1 MAVISA
7 SRDTNNN
14 VSLVRIEISD
24 LVADFASVNYVANHQ
39 EEINILNGGEWSWFS
54 TDMILVAASNGD
66 AFFYFLDP
74 TFATATIYGE
84 QGSGTVN
91 PALANSVAYY
101 AAGGSSISG
110 MTPAANGVLV
120 TSSGSV
126 PSISSVLP
134 GAVQGNITAVGTIS
148 SGTWQGSTV
157 TVPYGGTGNTTF
169 SAYSVLCAG
178 TTATGAFQNV
188 SGTGSVGDLLISN
201 GPGALPTWQSGIAS
215 GTINTGAV
223 NDLAYY
229 SINPTGKTLSA
240 IPTATNSV
248 LVTSGIGVPSVSST
262 LPSGLTIPSP
272 KMSIINDTNGNEVLL
287 LTPVASAVNF
297 IKITNQAIGQA
308 PNIQANGADTDIQ
321 LDIQS
326 KGVGEITLSSAA
338 LTNQF
343 SFYSGTAYTHQSV
356 FNFPVSASTTR
367 VYVWPDAAGTVALT
381 SNIPS
386 LPLSPANG
394 GTGVAS
400 PTAHGVMVA
409 EGASAMTPI
418 VLSSGQILIGSTGI
432 DPVAA
437 AMNSGTGILVA
448 NGAGSI
454 TVNLAAIADHTVLAN
469 ISGGALAPSSTTL
482 TALIDNA
489 IGSTQGN
496 ILYRNSTVW
505 TVLAPG
511 TAGQLLATGGA
522 AANPAWSTA
531 TFPTTGGAAGNILIS
546 NGTNYIASTS
556 LWPNTV
562 GSANSV
568 LYSNG
573 TSNAY
578 STLTALIDAAIG
590 STQGNI
596 LYRNSTVWTVLAPGT
611 AGQLLRTGGAAANP
625 AWSTATFPATGGA
638 AGNIL
643 ISDGTNYIASTSLWP
658 NTVGSTGKILRS
670 NGTSNAYTTA
680 TYPDVGTS
688 TGSFL
693 YADGTNWIAS
703 TSLWPNT
710 VGSAG
715 KIVRSNGTS
724 NAYTT
729 ATYPDTATG
738 TGTILRADGTNW
750 VATTATYPTTTS
762 VNQVLYSSADN
773 VIGGIAASA
782 STILAY
788 NSSAVPSATSPTT
801 VAALF
806 TLPTQQIFT
815 SGSGT
820 YTTPANCRQIHVRA
834 VAGGGG
840 GAGSGTSGN
849 TSGTSGGNTTFSTIT
864 CVGGTGAAAGNTSTP
879 PAGGTASGGT
889 INLSGGSGAGYD
901 GGVVAS
907 PGGSGGNTPF
917 GGGGGGA
924 GSNAAGGNG
933 ATNTG
938 GGGGGAG
945 GGAATGQAG
954 GGAGGYSELYIN
966 SPAGTYSYGVG
977 AAGAAGGAGAAGFAG
992 GAGGSGIIIVEE
1004 FYI

>member
-1 MAVISA
+1 MAVTSIQ
-7 SRDTNNN
+7 RDTNNN
-14 VSLVRIEISD
+14 VSLVRIITTD
-24 LVADFASVNYVANHQ
+24 NIATVGGVGYIAAQQNN
-39 EEINILNGGEWSWFS
+39 INALNGGAWDWFL
-54 TDMILVAASNGD
+54 TDMILVAASDGN

-74 TFATATIYGE
+74 TFSTVTIYGE

-110 MTPAANGVLV
+110 ITPAANGVLV

-496 ILYRNSTVW
+496 VLYRNATVWTVLAPGNSGQFLKSGGAAANLSWGDGNSGTVTSIATNNGVTGGTITTTGTIGLASIADHTLLANISGGSTFPSSTTLTALIDNAIGSTQGNLLYRNGTVW

-511 TAGQLLATGGA
+511 TAGQHLSTGGA
-522 AANPAWSTA
+522 AANPAW
-531 TFPTTGGAAGNILIS
+531 TTS
-546 NGTNYIASTS
+546 
-556 LWPNTV
+556 
-562 GSANSV
+562 
-568 LYSNG
+568 
-573 TSNAY
+573 
-578 STLTALIDAAIG
+578 
-590 STQGNI
+590 
-596 LYRNSTVWTVLAPGT
+596 
-611 AGQLLRTGGAAANP
+611 
-625 AWSTATFPATGGA
+625 TFPATGGA
-638 AGNIL
+638 SGNVL

-658 NTVGSTGKILRS
+658 NTVGT
-670 NGTSNAYTTA
+670 
-680 TYPDVGTS
+680 
-688 TGSFL
+688 
-693 YADGTNWIAS
+693 
-703 TSLWPNT
+703 
-710 VGSAG
+710 AG
-715 KIVRSNGTS
+715 KIVRSNGTTNTYSTSTFADTYTAS
-724 NAYTT
+724 NLLYSNGSNTVTGLAT
-729 ATYPDTATG
+729 AASGVLVT
-738 TGTILRADGTNW
+738 DGSSVPSISSTLP
-750 VATTATYPTTTS
+750 AFTTS
-762 VNQVLYSSADN
+762 S
-773 VIGGIAASA
+773 I
-782 STILAY
+782 TF
-788 NSSAVPSATSPTT
+788 SPTT
-801 VAALF
+801 GGIVGTTTNDNVAAGKVGEYVSANSALN
-806 TLPTQQIFT
+806 TT
-815 SGSGT
+815 SLTSTVTADVLSISLTAGDWNVGGNIGFFGAST
-820 YTTPANCRQIHVRA
+820 TTPTLLEGWVNSTSA
-834 VAGGGG
+834 V
-840 GAGSGTSGN
+840 N
-849 TSGTSGGNTTFSTIT
+849 
-864 CVGGTGAAAGNTSTP
+864 
-879 PAGGTASGGT
+879 
-889 INLSGGSGAGYD
+889 
-901 GGVVAS
+901 
-907 PGGSGGNTPF
+907 PGGQYTSYVQPTGTPF
-917 GGGGGGA
+917 VTAPLSFVVPQQRFSLASTTTIYLSTLTAFGV
-924 GSNAAGGNG
+924 STLAAGGQIW
-933 ATNTG
+933 ARR
-938 GGGGGAG
+938 
-945 GGAATGQAG
+945 
-954 GGAGGYSELYIN
+954 
-966 SPAGTYSYGVG
+966 VR
-977 AAGAAGGAGAAGFAG
+977 
-992 GAGGSGIIIVEE
+992 
-1004 FYI
+1004 

>member
-1 MAVISA
+1 MAVTSIQ
-7 SRDTNNN
+7 RDTNNN
-14 VSLVRIEISD
+14 VSLVRIITTD
-24 LVADFASVNYVANHQ
+24 NIATVGGVGYIAAQQNN
-39 EEINILNGGEWSWFS
+39 INALNGGAWDWFL
-54 TDMILVAASNGD
+54 TDMILVAASDGN

-74 TFATATIYGE
+74 TFSTVTIYGE

-110 MTPAANGVLV
+110 ITPAANGVLV

-381 SNIPS
+381 SDIPS
-386 LPLSPANG
+386 LPLSSANG

-496 ILYRNSTVW
+496 VLYRNATVWTVLAPGNSGQFLKSGGAAANLSWGDGNSGTVTSIATNNGVTGGTITTTGTIGLASIADHTLLANISGGSTFPSSTTLTALIDNAIGSTQGNLLYRNGTVW

-511 TAGQLLATGGA
+511 TAGQHLSTGGA
-522 AANPAWSTA
+522 AANPAW
-531 TFPTTGGAAGNILIS
+531 TTS
-546 NGTNYIASTS
+546 
-556 LWPNTV
+556 
-562 GSANSV
+562 
-568 LYSNG
+568 
-573 TSNAY
+573 
-578 STLTALIDAAIG
+578 
-590 STQGNI
+590 
-596 LYRNSTVWTVLAPGT
+596 
-611 AGQLLRTGGAAANP
+611 
-625 AWSTATFPATGGA
+625 TFPATGGA
-638 AGNIL
+638 SGNVL

-658 NTVGSTGKILRS
+658 NTVGT
-670 NGTSNAYTTA
+670 
-680 TYPDVGTS
+680 
-688 TGSFL
+688 
-693 YADGTNWIAS
+693 
-703 TSLWPNT
+703 
-710 VGSAG
+710 AG
-715 KIVRSNGTS
+715 KIVRSNGTTNTYSTSTFADTYTAS
-724 NAYTT
+724 NLLYSNGSNTVTGLAT
-729 ATYPDTATG
+729 AASGVLVT
-738 TGTILRADGTNW
+738 DGSSVPSISSTLP
-750 VATTATYPTTTS
+750 AFTTS
-762 VNQVLYSSADN
+762 S
-773 VIGGIAASA
+773 I
-782 STILAY
+782 TF
-788 NSSAVPSATSPTT
+788 SPTT
-801 VAALF
+801 GGIVGTTTNDNVAAGKVGEYVSANSALN
-806 TLPTQQIFT
+806 TT
-815 SGSGT
+815 SLTSTVTADVLSISLTAGDWNVGGNIGFFGAST
-820 YTTPANCRQIHVRA
+820 TTPTLLEGWVNSTSA
-834 VAGGGG
+834 V
-840 GAGSGTSGN
+840 N
-849 TSGTSGGNTTFSTIT
+849 
-864 CVGGTGAAAGNTSTP
+864 
-879 PAGGTASGGT
+879 
-889 INLSGGSGAGYD
+889 
-901 GGVVAS
+901 
-907 PGGSGGNTPF
+907 PGGQYTSYVQPTGTPF
-917 GGGGGGA
+917 VTAPLSFVVPQQRFSLASTTTIYLSTLTAFGV
-924 GSNAAGGNG
+924 STLAAGGQIW
-933 ATNTG
+933 ARR
-938 GGGGGAG
+938 
-945 GGAATGQAG
+945 
-954 GGAGGYSELYIN
+954 
-966 SPAGTYSYGVG
+966 VR
-977 AAGAAGGAGAAGFAG
+977 
-992 GAGGSGIIIVEE
+992 
-1004 FYI
+1004 